1 MHPRQPKTQ
10 KVIIL
15 CNSLLQF
22 FAEQEVYFGFS
33 HLMCM
38 ESLGLIGGSK
48 VQLLAQPTLG
58 QPQSYTSQVL

>member
-1 MHPRQPKTQ
+1 MHSRQPKTLQ
-10 KVIIL
+10 VIIL

-38 ESLGLIGGSK
+38 ESLGLIGASNF
-48 VQLLAQPTLG
+48 
-58 QPQSYTSQVL
+58 